1 MENETLGLLRTTQTT
16 MKASIKRIALTTKSE
31 DVEYQIVILTGDM
44 SSEQLNTLHR
54 LWKQGNTLDVTVSY
68 TDPQLGLRGAS

>member
-31 DVEYQIVILTGDM
+31 DVEYQVVILTGDM

-54 LWKQGNTLDVTVSY
+54 LWKQGHTLDVTVSY